1 MSRARRSGLDD
12 VISAAA
18 TLPWWLALLLAVASY
33 AVLHLLASVVVERPP
48 GHDNLGGL
56 AGKELVRVLA
66 SFFQYIFPAGFVIGA
81 VVSAIS
87 RFRRRKLL
95 AEIGVAGAQALD
107 SLDWREFERLVG
119 EAFRQQGFHVGET
132 AAGADGGVDLELRKG
147 TELHLVQCKQWR
159 AQKVGVA
166 VVRELYGVMA
176 ARGAAGGFVVTSGTY
191 TKDAESFAVGR
202 NIVLIGGD
210 RLSIMVEAARASM
223 SRHAGSGTSELRV
236 HRVQTQPVLDAAP
249 DMIASDGA
257 PACPI
262 CGSAMIRR
270 VARRGTN
277 AGNAVWGSAAFP
289 RCKGSLPIA

>member
-12 VISAAA
+12 LIAVAAK
-18 TLPWWLALLLAVASY
+18 LPWWVALLLAVISY
-33 AVLHLLASVVVERPP
+33 AVLHTLASVVVEKPV
-48 GHDNLGGL
+48 GLGGL
-56 AGKELVRVLA
+56 GGFAGRELLRVLV
-66 SFFQYIFPAGFVIGA
+66 SFFQYILPVGFVIGA

-87 RFRRRKLL
+87 RFRRRTLL
-95 AEIGVAGAQALD
+95 SEMGVAGRALD
-107 SLDWREFERLVG
+107 SLDWREFEMLVG
-119 EAFRQQGFHVGET
+119 EAFRQQGFQVGGT

-176 ARGAAGGFVVTSGTY
+176 ARGAAGGFVVASGTY
-191 TKDAESFAVGR
+191 TKDAESFAAGR

-210 RLSIMVEAARASM
+210 RLSSMVEAARASM
-223 SRHAGSGTSELRV
+223 SRHSGSGTTESRF
-236 HRVQTQPVLDAAP
+236 RQAQAKPVSDAMAEK
-249 DMIASDGA
+249 IRATGI

-262 CGSAMIRR
+262 CGSAMVRR

-277 AGNAVWGSAAFP
+277 AGNAFWGCAAFP
-289 RCKGSLPIA
+289 RCKGTLPIA